1 MSFFRLS
8 CFVFVF
14 FLLFCLVVCCF
25 VCHDSSKL
33 TQVHTTWADKLS
45 SGCIMRGKRC
55 MQSSELIFLLRV
67 WRDSMGY
74 IHIPLFLWKLSFI
87 LWFIDSSNVPCL
99 LCVLFQEALLSRLS
113 SLFNF
118 SSQAE
123 RLFRV
128 HNVHVLLMW
137 CFHNRV
143 LIVRNVPI
151 VHSSPIPWPLSPP
164 SIYHPGQY
172 RTPSGLSGPLT

>member
-8 CFVFVF
+8 CFVLF
-14 FLLFCLVVCCF
+14 FFSCF
-25 VCHDSSKL
+25 VLLYVVLFVMTLQNWLKYTL
-33 TQVHTTWADKLS
+33 L
-45 SGCIMRGKRC
+45 G
-55 MQSSELIFLLRV
+55 LINSAQDALCVVSVACKVQNLFSY
-67 WRDSMGY
+67 WECKRDSMGY

-87 LWFIDSSNVPCL
+87 LWFIDSSNVPCWV
-99 LCVLFQEALLSRLS
+99 CVLFQEALLSRLS
-113 SLFNF
+113 SSLIFHLK
-118 SSQAE
+118 Q
-123 RLFRV
+123 RRFRV

-137 CFHNRV
+137 SFHNRV

-172 RTPSGLSGPLT
+172 RTPSGLSVPLT